1 MGLSMSVVMASI
13 SSSDK
18 IQVIIVI
25 GFRYTNM
32 RCSCCNRALN
42 DYESTLKSAQTG
54 DYLDTCMK
62 CLDGLEIETLGRE
75 DLSAYADVDSEED
88 IDFDEWDE

>member
-1 MGLSMSVVMASI
+1 
-13 SSSDK
+13 
-18 IQVIIVI
+18 
-25 GFRYTNM
+25 M

-54 DYLDTCMK
+54 DYLDICMK